1 MTDPTLT
8 ISIDRTSLALS
19 ALVLSATVDA
29 NPLGIVAYQPPAMQ
43 GRLAYMPD
51 SVDVDGS
58 EALGAS
64 WQQALLGFSW
74 VRDNGS
80 TETQVQAS
88 YAEVLAAIGQFE
100 FTVTTQVSGAPA
112 QVWSANRGS
121 MFPAPRTYSD
131 LTYRNPVYAVTI
143 PVYPI
148 AS

>member
-8 ISIDRTSLALS
+8 VSIDRTSLSLA
-19 ALVLSATVDA
+19 ALVFSATLDA
-29 NPLGIVAYQPPAMQ
+29 NALGIVAYQPPSMQ
-43 GRLAYMPD
+43 SRLAYMPD
-51 SVDVDGS
+51 SFDVNGS
-58 EALGAS
+58 EAIGAS
-64 WQQALLGFSW
+64 WQQAILGFDW
-74 VRDNGS
+74 VRDNGA

-88 YAEVLAAIGQFE
+88 YAEVLAAIGQFA
-100 FTVTTQVSGAPA
+100 FPVTTQVSGAPA

-121 MFPAPRTYSD
+121 MSAAPRTYSD